1 MNIHAS
7 PGGRWLRRR
16 IQWPANS
23 DVFDPISSL
32 STFEY
37 LDHFVEQPNIGCP
50 LVELV
55 PYVQFNYTQSFI
67 ASRLTTKPFG

>member
-1 MNIHAS
+1 MNIQAS
-7 PGGRWLRRR
+7 PGERWLRRR

-23 DVFDPISSL
+23 DVFDSISSL

-37 LDHFVEQPNIGCP
+37 LDHFVERPDIGCP
-50 LVELV
+50 LVEFV
-55 PYVQFNYTQSFI
+55 PYVQFDYTQSFI